1 MTNYLESALSDP
13 NRNDASRRL
22 STKIAS
28 VPKLLVEGTFDRK
41 LLKRK
46 WYTNRDEK
54 YQIDVI
60 KLNGGKD
67 KVIFNFEKGQQDP
80 LLFALV
86 DMDYDFEGESLTH
99 ERIIDTR
106 PLVTLA
112 THYFTDQES
121 TEILIKKIVSKY
133 SEHFEKK
140 LNNEILEYIQKIAK
154 IKTWIKLFKGSCNV
168 TDRNISIKWNEINK
182 DLNQFVLLQDHLAE
196 LIFYDNALEKKFKI
210 YVEENI
216 AHLRECGINDHML
229 IDSICLWFGQWD
241 SEFNNR
247 LLEKDYF
254 RPQIINKACN
264 LNGDFAEHLRKKIL
278 TLTYNLADV

>member
-1 MTNYLESALSDP
+1 MTNYLESALSNP

-22 STKIAS
+22 STKIAA
-28 VPKLLVEGTFDRK
+28 VPKLLVEGKFDRT

-46 WYTNRDEK
+46 WCTNRDEK

-60 KLNGGKD
+60 KPNGGKD
-67 KVIFNFEKGQQDP
+67 EVIFNFKKGQQDP

-121 TEILIKKIVSKY
+121 TEILIQKIVSKY

-168 TDRNISIKWNEINK
+168 TDRNMSIKWNEINK
-182 DLNQFVLLQDHLAE
+182 DLNQLVLLQDHLAE

-216 AHLRECGINDHML
+216 VHLQKCGINDHML

-241 SEFNNR
+241 SKFNNR

-254 RPQIINKACN
+254 RPQIIKKACDQ
-264 LNGDFAEHLRKKIL
+264 NGDFAEHLRQKIL
-278 TLTYNLADV
+278 TLKHNPADV